1 MSFKVINGL
10 RTIEFGTSGK
20 SREELTN
27 LVLYGNKRATASLAL
42 EYEEEREPIEH
53 VGEELILIGNE
64 EIPLGKIKVT
74 EVTVCKF
81 AEVPDRFPIA
91 EAEGDRNADEFR
103 AGHKRYWK
111 KLGYRVNDDTMVVLV
126 YFELL

>member
-10 RTIEFGTSGK
+10 RTIEFGTPGK

-27 LVLYGNKRATASLAL
+27 LVVNGNKRATASLAL

-74 EVTVCKF
+74 EVTLCKF

-103 AGHKRYWK
+103 AGHKRYWE
-111 KLGYRVNDDTMVVLV
+111 KLSYTVNDDTMVVLV